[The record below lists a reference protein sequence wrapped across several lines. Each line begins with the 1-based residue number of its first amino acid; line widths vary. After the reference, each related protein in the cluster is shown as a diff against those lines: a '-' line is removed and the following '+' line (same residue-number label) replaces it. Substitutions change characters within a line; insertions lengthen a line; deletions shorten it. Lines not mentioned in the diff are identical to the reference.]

1 MSARRIAAVGL
12 SFLFFVFVSCVGA
25 YYADQV
31 DKVYGGPLALFVH
44 LGAMVVAAGILA
56 LAWRKHL

>member
-31 DKVYGGPLALFVH
+31 DKTHGGPLALFVH
-44 LGAMVVAAGILA
+44 LGFMAAAAIVLA